1 MALTSTVYHLLID
14 LSDLD
19 RQVYASLDLRVARH
33 PSETMRYMLTRV
45 VAYCLC
51 YEEGIQFSKG
61 GLSATDE
68 PPLMVRDLR
77 GDLQVVI
84 EIGTPAADRL
94 HRMSKSAPRTV
105 VYTHNDVAQLQ
116 KAVSKKVIHRL
127 ADIEVYALAPSF
139 LDALAEATERTSTW
153 SLVLTEGQL
162 YVTVGEKSV
171 AGTVTRHTL
180 EGA

>member
-19 RQVYASLDLRVARH
+19 RQVYGSLDLRIARH

-51 YEEGIQFSKG
+51 HEEGIQFSKG

-84 EIGTPAADRL
+84 EIGTPTADRL

-105 VYTHNDVAQLQ
+105 VFTHNDIAQLQ
-116 KAVSKKVIHRL
+116 KAVSKKVIHRVSE
-127 ADIEVYALAPSF
+127 IEVYSLAPAF
-139 LDALAEATERTSTW
+139 LDALAEATEHRSNW

-162 YVTVGEKSV
+162 YVTIGEKNVS
-171 AGTVTRHTL
+171 GTVTRHVL
-180 EGA
+180 EG